1 MVEEI
6 IAGRFLPC
14 KLFLEFRYICAFIKY
29 PSIARVVAVSL
40 RTVAEAA
47 VIGCRGFLAAA
58 ATPIEECLQQTCF
71 SIARSSPATKAIV
84 RVAQP
89 PSAGCSVSVAA
100 MAALVARRRHLEPAK
115 LASEVVVLV
124 VVSVHAAI
132 LHVVV
137 SARSALADVVIVD
150 GATVRVRSSAVASAA
165 GKRILA
171 LVSRYSVPNAVVG
184 VLTDAVS
191 VAPVVAMCQI

>member
-47 VIGCRGFLAAA
+47 IIGCRGFLAAT

-71 SIARSSPATKAIV
+71 SIARSSPASMAIV
-84 RVAQP
+84 QVAQP
-89 PSAGCSVSVAA
+89 PSAGCSVSVAG
-100 MAALVARRRHLEPAK
+100 MAALVARSRHLEPAK

-124 VVSVHAAI
+124 VSVNAAI
-132 LHVVV
+132 FHVVV

-150 GATVRVRSSAVASAA
+150 GATVRVRSSAVATA

-171 LVSRYSVPNAVVG
+171 LVSRYSVPNAMVG

-191 VAPVVAMCQI
+191 VAPVVGMCQI